1 MCFWDCFAVILMIF
15 TVKDWRGGCVR
26 EIWIHEWMMDR
37 QTDRWMDGWME
48 GLRWRMGSRMDGGT
62 DAEKLEKLPWG
73 RKGINHGWWQFLT
86 DDILSPPSQNFWVW
100 ERRRGGSI
108 RVEGWGISPGD
119 KEGPQR
125 TWISFFSPSFF
136 IAALQRSIMSFSV
149 HQRSEVRALA
159 CVKHEWPRYIH
170 HPARRVLFQSHMA
183 PNRLAV
189 SKPHKHTFCKN
200 SVVIGDERRRRRRES
215 WCVWT
220 LLGAYAP
227 PSVANNV

>member
-1 MCFWDCFAVILMIF
+1 MKHSLYKERNYSRNMIIYTMCFWDCFAVILMIF

-125 TWISFFSPSFF
+125 TWISFFLLPFLSPPFNAPLCLFQF
-136 IAALQRSIMSFSV
+136 ISAL
-149 HQRSEVRALA
+149 RSEL
-159 CVKHEWPRYIH
+159 
-170 HPARRVLFQSHMA
+170 
-183 PNRLAV
+183 
-189 SKPHKHTFCKN
+189 
-200 SVVIGDERRRRRRES
+200 
-215 WCVWT
+215 
-220 LLGAYAP
+220 
-227 PSVANNV
+227 